1 MLVAGFAFATPALAD
16 THDPYDP
23 AGGGSAAPAGGKEA
37 QASQAPPAVD
47 PERSGGAE
55 YGKTTGTSVS
65 RDRFPVVEGVTA
77 KMLPD
82 GRAAAP
88 SLAPAEVQR
97 AIWATNR
104 IVRKPYLWGGG
115 HARWWDKGYDCSGT
129 ISWALRNGKKSWL
142 KTPLNSSG
150 FMTWGE
156 KGPGSWITVYTNPG
170 HAYVVIA
177 GLRLDTSAA
186 GDPSGAKGP
195 RWRPNLR
202 ETSGY
207 TIRHP
212 AGF

>member
-1 MLVAGFAFATPALAD
+1 MLVCALAVAAG
-16 THDPYDP
+16 P
-23 AGGGSAAPAGGKEA
+23 AMAQSEAPAGGSDAQTA
-37 QASQAPPAVD
+37 QAQPAD
-47 PERSGGAE
+47 PAKSGGTA
-55 YGKTTGTSVS
+55 YGDTSGRRAS
-65 RDRFPVVEGVTA
+65 TDAKPVVSGTKA
-77 KMLPD
+77 RLLPN

-88 SLAPAEVQR
+88 ALAPPEVQK
-97 AIWATNR
+97 AIWAANR

-129 ISWALRNGKKSWL
+129 ISWALRGGKRSWL
-142 KTPLNSSG
+142 KAPLNSSG
-150 FMTWGE
+150 FMTWGA
-156 KGPGSWITVYTNPG
+156 KGPGRWVTVYTNPG

-186 GDPSGAKGP
+186 GDPSGQKGP

-207 TIRHP
+207 SIRHP

>member
-1 MLVAGFAFATPALAD
+1 MRLRALPTTWMLMAGFALA
-16 THDPYDP
+16 
-23 AGGGSAAPAGGKEA
+23 AAPAIAQESGADRA
-37 QASQAPPAVD
+37 QAQPRPVD
-47 PERSGGAE
+47 AAGSGGAE
-55 YGKTTGTSVS
+55 YGKTTGRRASTAARPIVS
-65 RDRFPVVEGVTA
+65 GTRARLM
-77 KMLPD
+77 KN

-88 SLAPAEVQR
+88 SMAPAEVQK
-97 AIWATNR
+97 AIWAANR

-129 ISWALRNGKKSWL
+129 ISWALRGGKRSWL
-142 KTPLNSSG
+142 KAPLNSTG
-150 FMTWGE
+150 FQTWGA
-156 KGPGSWITVYTNPG
+156 KGPGRWITVYTNPG

-186 GDPSGAKGP
+186 GDPSGEKGP

-207 TIRHP
+207 TVRHP